1 MENEF
6 FRFKIHPWIL
16 VNITHR
22 ISFKNPHLHFP
33 QTIHTFG
40 SDFIIVIN
48 WAILNLFVTQ
58 TACTFTGTREFLSY
72 RPRGG
77 TSLYKPYGYVSP
89 HWVEFLVLCPFWSG
103 IGYDLRG
110 NYRSVW
116 MYLLFQFHMNKNEVE
131 ICEFKTHSTKVFV
144 RTLI

>member
-33 QTIHTFG
+33 QTMHTFG

-58 TACTFTGTREFLSY
+58 TACTFIGTREFLSY
-72 RPRGG
+72 WPRGV
-77 TSLYKPYGYVSP
+77 TSLYKPYSYVSP
-89 HWVEFLVLCPFWSG
+89 HWVEFLVLFGLETRIHFAHFGLESSMIFEGTTGVYERIYCF
-103 IGYDLRG
+103 
-110 NYRSVW
+110 N
-116 MYLLFQFHMNKNEVE
+116 
-131 ICEFKTHSTKVFV
+131 STWI
-144 RTLI
+144 RTK

>member
-33 QTIHTFG
+33 QTMHTFG

-58 TACTFTGTREFLSY
+58 TACTFIGTREFLSY

-89 HWVEFLVLCPFWSG
+89 HWVEFLVLFGLEHVYTLP
-103 IGYDLRG
+103 IL
-110 NYRSVW
+110 VW
-116 MYLLFQFHMNKNEVE
+116 NRVLFARELQECMN
-131 ICEFKTHSTKVFV
+131 VFIV
-144 RTLI
+144 SIPHE